1 MKILFC
7 SGEAYPFSKT
17 GGLADVM
24 YMLPK
29 ALKQLGHE
37 VKIITPLYQNIK
49 KDDTFKPLG
58 TKNIMMD
65 THHKKAT
72 YYLKTYEDLDYIFVE
87 NSEFFDRVRYYNY
100 EDDAMRFTFF
110 NFAILESLKVLD
122 FRPDIMHLND
132 WQTGMI
138 PFLLHAHYL
147 ADDYYKKIKTLFSIH
162 NLEKQGAFP
171 LDYERL
177 FNAKNYTYIHFD
189 QVNFLKSGIMRAD
202 AINTVSESYKEEAMT
217 KFYGFNLE
225 GALKSRKHQLFG
237 ILNGLDQSLYN
248 PKTSTHLYSPYDEK
262 TYLKGKSKNKKALL
276 TSLKLP
282 DELPLMAF
290 IGRFA
295 RQKGIDLMM
304 PVLDDFLKNN
314 QITFVAIGQGDRL
327 YETYFE
333 KLEEKYPNN
342 VKYIKG
348 FDFDFTQKVYA
359 ATDFF
364 LMPSLFE
371 PCGLNHM
378 IAMRYGALPIVRH
391 TGGFK
396 DTVTNYNAYTG
407 IGCGFSFLNYDA
419 KELTEVIETA
429 ITMYHNDQDAINH
442 LIEQAMHVNYSLPKM
457 AKSYESLYQDLI
469 NNVI

>member
-7 SGEAYPFSKT
+7 SGEAHPFSKT

-29 ALKQLGHE
+29 ALKQLGHD
-37 VKIITPLYQNIK
+37 VKIMTPLYQNIL
-49 KDDTFKPLG
+49 KDASFKSLG
-58 TKNIMMD
+58 SKTITMD
-65 THHKKAT
+65 THQKKAT
-72 YYLKTYEDLDYIFVE
+72 YYLKTYDDLDYVFVE
-87 NSEFFDRVRYYNY
+87 NSEFFDRIKYYNY
-100 EDDAMRFTFF
+100 EDDALRFTFF
-110 NFAILESLKVLD
+110 NFAVLESLKLLD
-122 FRPDIMHLND
+122 FSPDIIHLND

-147 ADDYYKKIKTLFSIH
+147 IDPFYKKIKTLLSIH
-162 NLEKQGAFP
+162 NLEKQGAFA

-202 AINTVSESYKEEAMT
+202 AINTVSETYKDEAMT
-217 KFYGFNLE
+217 KFYGFSLE

-237 ILNGLDQSLYN
+237 ILNGLDQVLYN
-248 PKTSTHLYSPYDEK
+248 PQTSPHLTHHYNEK
-262 TYLKGKSKNKKALL
+262 TYIKGKKHTKKELL
-276 TSLKLP
+276 L
-282 DELPLMAF
+282 ELGMTQDKPLIAF

-304 PVLDDFLKNN
+304 AALEPFLKDNH
-314 QITFVAIGQGDRL
+314 ITLIAIGKGERL

-333 KLEEKYPNN
+333 SLEEKYPNA
-342 VKYIKG
+342 VKVFKG
-348 FDFDFTQKVYA
+348 FDFALSQNVYA
-359 ATDFF
+359 ASDFF

-378 IAMRYGALPIVRH
+378 IAMRYGSLPIVRR
-391 TGGFK
+391 TGGLK
-396 DTVTNYNAYTG
+396 DTVTSYNPNTG
-407 IGCGFSFLNYDA
+407 IGCGFSFENYDA
-419 KELTEVIETA
+419 LELTQVMNQA
-429 ITMYHNDQDAINH
+429 IDLYHHDKDGFNH

-457 AKSYESLYQDLI
+457 AKSYEDLYQKLINDLI
-469 NNVI
+469 

>member
-7 SGEAYPFSKT
+7 SGEAHPFSKT

-29 ALKQLGHE
+29 ALKKLGHD
-37 VKIITPLYQNIK
+37 VKIMTPLYQNIL
-49 KDDTFKPLG
+49 KDDSFLTIGSK
-58 TKNIMMD
+58 TITMD
-65 THHKKAT
+65 DHKKKAT
-72 YYLKTYEDLDYIFVE
+72 YYLKTYDDLDYIFIE
-87 NSEFFDRVRYYNY
+87 NSEFFDRIKYYNY

-110 NFAILESLKVLD
+110 NFAVLESLKLIE
-122 FRPDIMHLND
+122 FSPDIIHLND

-147 ADDYYKKIKTLFSIH
+147 HDPFYKKIKTLLSIH
-162 NLEKQGAFP
+162 NLEKQGAFA

-202 AINTVSESYKEEAMT
+202 AINTVSESYKDEAMT
-217 KFYGFNLE
+217 KFYGFSLE

-248 PKTSTHLYSPYDEK
+248 PQTSIHLPYNYDEK
-262 TYLKGKSKNKKALL
+262 SFIEGKENNKKDLL
-276 TSLKLP
+276 KTMHMTNDK
-282 DELPLMAF
+282 PLIAF

-304 PVLDDFLKNN
+304 AVLEPFLKNN
-314 QITFVAIGQGDRL
+314 SIDLIAIGQGDRL
-327 YETYFE
+327 YESYFE
-333 KLEEKYPNN
+333 SLEEKYPRG
-342 VKYIKG
+342 VKVFKG
-348 FDFDFTQKVYA
+348 FDFSLSQKVYA
-359 ATDFF
+359 ASDFF

-378 IAMRYGALPIVRH
+378 IAMLYGSIPIVRR
-391 TGGFK
+391 TGGLK
-396 DTVTNYNAYTG
+396 DTVTPYNPNTG
-407 IGCGFSFLNYDA
+407 IGCGFSFENYDA
-419 KELTEVIETA
+419 AELTGVLNQA
-429 ITMYHNDQDAINH
+429 ITLYQEDKESINH
-442 LIEQAMHVNYSLPKM
+442 LVEQAMHVNYSLPKM
-457 AKSYESLYQDLI
+457 AKSYEDLYQKLI
-469 NNVI
+469 ENLV

>member
-7 SGEAYPFSKT
+7 SGEAHPFSKT

-29 ALKQLGHE
+29 ALKQLGHD
-37 VKIITPLYQNIK
+37 VKIMTPLYQNIK
-49 KDDTFKPLG
+49 KDDSFIHLG
-58 TKNIMMD
+58 SKIVRMD
-65 THHKKAT
+65 DHIKKAT
-72 YYLKTYEDLDYIFVE
+72 YYLKTYDGLDYVFIE
-87 NSEFFDRVRYYNY
+87 NNEFFDRIKYYNY

-110 NFAILESLKVLD
+110 NFAVLESLKAID
-122 FRPDIMHLND
+122 FSPDIIHLND

-147 ADDYYKKIKTLFSIH
+147 HDPFYKKIKTLLSIH
-162 NLEKQGAFP
+162 NLEKQGAFA

-217 KFYGFNLE
+217 KFYGFSLE

-248 PKTSTHLYSPYDEK
+248 PQTSEHLKYHYDEK
-262 TYLKGKSKNKKALL
+262 TFIEGKKNNKHALL
-276 TSLKLP
+276 ETLNMDNDK
-282 DELPLMAF
+282 PLIAF

-304 PVLDDFLKNN
+304 AALESFLKNN
-314 QITFVAIGQGDRL
+314 HINLIAIGKGDRL

-333 KLEEKYPNN
+333 RLEDTYPHS
-342 VKYIKG
+342 VKVIKG
-348 FDFDFTQKVYA
+348 FDFALSQHVYA
-359 ATDFF
+359 ASDFF

-378 IAMRYGALPIVRH
+378 IAMRYGSLPIVRR
-391 TGGFK
+391 TGGLK
-396 DTVTNYNAYTG
+396 DTVTPYNPNTG
-407 IGCGFSFLNYDA
+407 IGCGFSFENYDA
-419 KELTEVIETA
+419 NELSDVLNQA
-429 ITMYHNDQDAINH
+429 ITLFHEDKESINH

-457 AKSYESLYQDLI
+457 AKSYEDLYQKLI
-469 NNVI
+469 NHQI